1 MNTFMPNLN
10 HGRLALLFATLVGG
24 SAALSPLSAEIIE
37 QPPVIKEA
45 ALEVDGYDDL
55 RGSLEPDDLT
65 AAGDVFLLTFDDDK
79 IFPASTGTPPSL
91 PTLELEEQ
99 TISFHAPNPNW
110 WRVLPDNPWMYFSA
124 RQGLSLRGLAI
135 EPDQLYFTFQEPVS
149 HVGLVLCNILAE
161 SGNKVVFYSDADG
174 KDVVEEVEVSGGEN
188 KVEADGTP
196 RGYKVFVGAHS
207 PQGIRRVGFSFVGE
221 NVDQNYQR
229 GFDNLAWKNLEP
241 K

>member
-1 MNTFMPNLN
+1 MPNHSPCFLV
-10 HGRLALLFATLVGG
+10 RSVALLAITG
-24 SAALSPLSAEIIE
+24 AACSPLSAEIIS

-55 RGSLEPDDLT
+55 RGSIEPDELT
-65 AAGDVFLLTFDDDK
+65 AAGEVFLLTFDDDK
-79 IFPASTGTPPSL
+79 MFPPSPTTPSSL
-91 PTLELEEQ
+91 PILELDGQ

-124 RQGLSLRGLAI
+124 RQGLNLRGLAI
-135 EPDQLYFTFQEPVS
+135 EPDQLYFTFQKPVS

-207 PQGIRRVGFSFVGE
+207 PKGIRRVGFSFDGE

-229 GFDNLAWKNLEP
+229 GFDNLAWKNLTTE
-241 K
+241 